1 MPPFFLPRC
10 GRICIQPARLP
21 PRSPYA
27 CAAVAARAVCIC
39 GGSGA
44 GAGSR
49 RWFGNAFGVLA
60 GGIDRLVRRLLGCGL
75 QRELGDIIELF
86 RVAFGVCSI

>member
-1 MPPFFLPRC
+1 MHT
-10 GRICIQPARLP
+10 AR
-21 PRSPYA
+21 
-27 CAAVAARAVCIC
+27 AATAAHAYRLRGYRRAARMHARPRPR
-39 GGSGA
+39 GLYA
-44 GAGSR
+44 YAAAAGSR